1 MHTAVRH
8 AATFA
13 LCRAPSPCSSS
24 ARLPLRVQRII
35 HCTAASLAGANCGNS
50 ADATAAAAAAESAAY
65 SAGSAATA
73 AAPHRT
79 SAKRKVALFCG
90 YEGTEYR
97 GLQMQRETAPEE
109 TVEDALEEAIF
120 RAGGILASNRGNLKK
135 VRAALRLQLQPAVA
149 SAADTCC
156 WSKRKPL

>member
-8 AATFA
+8 AASA
-13 LCRAPSPCSSS
+13 LCRAPCSSSSS
-24 ARLPLRVQRII
+24 ARLPLRMQRIV
-35 HCTAASLAGANCGNS
+35 HCSAASLAGANDFAN
-50 ADATAAAAAAESAAY
+50 DAAANAAAGAAPVANAAAAA
-65 SAGSAATA
+65 TA
-73 AAPHRT
+73 AVPDALRT
-79 SAKRKVALFCG
+79 TAKRKVALFCG

-135 VRAALRLQLQPAVA
+135 VRVRRATLWLLRARP
-149 SAADTCC
+149 C
-156 WSKRKPL
+156 